1 MSDRMETSGKAAGV
15 VGTCPICGVE
25 VLETNQYRPFCSERC
40 RTIDLGR
47 WLDEGYRVSRPIEQA
62 DLERS
67 D

>member
-1 MSDRMETSGKAAGV
+1 MDTSGKAAGV
-15 VGTCPICGVE
+15 LGKCPICGVE
-25 VLETNQYRPFCSERC
+25 VRDATYAPFCSERC

-62 DLERS
+62 DLEQS

>member
-1 MSDRMETSGKAAGV
+1 MQRSDKAAGV
-15 VGTCPICGVE
+15 VGACPICGVD
-25 VLETNQYRPFCSERC
+25 VLEDNPHRPFCSERC

-62 DLERS
+62 DLEQS